1 MKEVMR
7 IKLPTAND
15 VKEFVNAAMLC
26 PYQIDVRHGRYIVDA
41 KSIMGLFSLNLSEPL
56 SVMIPMTA
64 NKNYIKNAFKKWE
77 VINNS
82 IKC

>member
-15 VKEFVNAAMLC
+15 VKEFVNIAMLC
-26 PYQIDVRHGRYIVDA
+26 PYQIDVKHGRYIVDG

-56 SVMIPMTA
+56 SVMISMTA
-64 NKNYIKNAFKKWE
+64 NKSYVKNAFKKWE
-77 VINNS
+77 V
-82 IKC
+82 

>member
-15 VKEFVNAAMLC
+15 VKEFVNIAMMC
-26 PYQIDVRHGRYIVDA
+26 TYQIDVKHGRYIVEG

-56 SVMIPMTA
+56 TVMIPMTA

-77 VINNS
+77 V
-82 IKC
+82 

>member
-1 MKEVMR
+1 MKEVME

-15 VKEFVNAAMLC
+15 VKEFVNIAMMC
-26 PYQIDVRHGRYIVDA
+26 PYQLDVKHGRYTVDG

-64 NKNYIKNAFKKWE
+64 NENYVKNAFKKWE
-77 VINNS
+77 V
-82 IKC
+82 

>member
-15 VKEFVNAAMLC
+15 VKEFVNIAMMC
-26 PYQIDVRHGRYIVDA
+26 PYQLDVKHGRYIVDG

-56 SVMIPMTA
+56 SILIPMTES
-64 NKNYIKNAFKKWE
+64 KNYVRNVFKKWE
-77 VINNS
+77 V
-82 IKC
+82 

>member
-26 PYQIDVRHGRYIVDA
+26 PYQIDVKRGRYIVDG

-77 VINNS
+77 V
-82 IKC
+82 

>member
-26 PYQIDVRHGRYIVDA
+26 PYQIDVKCGRYIVDG

-77 VINNS
+77 V
-82 IKC
+82 

>member
-15 VKEFVNAAMLC
+15 VKEFVNIAMLC
-26 PYQIDVRHGRYIVDA
+26 PYQIDVGSGRYIVDA

-77 VINNS
+77 V
-82 IKC
+82 

>member
-1 MKEVMR
+1 MKEVMK
-7 IKLPTAND
+7 IKLSTAND
-15 VKEFVNAAMLC
+15 VKEFVNVAMLC

-64 NKNYIKNAFKKWE
+64 NKNYIKTAFKKWE
-77 VINNS
+77 V
-82 IKC
+82 

>member
-15 VKEFVNAAMLC
+15 VKEFVNIAMMC
-26 PYQIDVRHGRYIVDA
+26 PYQLDVKHGRCTVDG

-77 VINNS
+77 V
-82 IKC
+82 

>member
-15 VKEFVNAAMLC
+15 VKEFVNIAMMC
-26 PYQIDVRHGRYIVDA
+26 PYQLDVKHGRYIVDG

-56 SVMIPMTA
+56 TVMIPMTE
-64 NKNYIKNAFKKWE
+64 NKNYVKKNLKKWE
-77 VINNS
+77 V
-82 IKC
+82 

>member
-77 VINNS
+77 V
-82 IKC
+82 

>member
-15 VKEFVNAAMLC
+15 VKEFVNVAMRC
-26 PYQIDVRHGRYIVDA
+26 PYQIDVKRGRYIVDG

-56 SVMIPMTA
+56 SILIPMTES
-64 NKNYIKNAFKKWE
+64 KNYVKNVFKKWE
-77 VINNS
+77 V
-82 IKC
+82 

>member
-7 IKLPTAND
+7 IKLSTAND
-15 VKEFVNAAMLC
+15 VKEFVNVAMLC

-64 NKNYIKNAFKKWE
+64 NKNYIKNSFKKWE
-77 VINNS
+77 V
-82 IKC
+82 